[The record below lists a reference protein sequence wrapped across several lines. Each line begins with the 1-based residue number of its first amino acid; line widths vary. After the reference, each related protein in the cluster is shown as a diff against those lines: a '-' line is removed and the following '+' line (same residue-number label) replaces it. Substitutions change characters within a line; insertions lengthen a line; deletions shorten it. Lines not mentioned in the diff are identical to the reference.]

1 MKAGRAIAAVVG
13 LFAVL
18 AGLTFAFRPG
28 TAAGFRVG
36 EIVIPAV
43 GATVFLYAGVVL
55 LGRARSERRTA
66 EPPEPETL
74 PDGPV
79 PGDGFDDLVATAG
92 GSSSLA
98 IERRKRLHRRI
109 ERVALAAIRRHSDC
123 TEAEARELLDAG
135 DWTDDP
141 VAAAYFTDD
150 LIPMSEVTLRQ
161 RAYVT
166 LTGTNPDV
174 LAARR
179 AAEEV
184 ATLAA
189 ADGEGST

>member
-1 MKAGRAIAAVVG
+1 MKIGRTIAAVVG
-13 LFAVL
+13 LFAVV

-28 TAAGFRVG
+28 TAAEFRVS

-43 GATVFLYAGVVL
+43 GATVFLYAGAVL
-55 LGRARSERRTA
+55 LGRARSERPA
-66 EPPEPETL
+66 GVPPDPELL

-79 PGDGFDDLVATAG
+79 PGDGVDDLLAIAG
-92 GSSSLA
+92 GSSSVA

-123 TEAEARELLDAG
+123 TESEARERLDAG
-135 DWTDDP
+135 DWTGDP
-141 VAAAYFTDD
+141 LAAAYFNDD
-150 LIPMSEVTLRQ
+150 LIPMSEVDLQ
-161 RAYVT
+161 KRAYVT
-166 LTGTNPDV
+166 LTGTEPEI

-184 ATLAA
+184 ATLA
-189 ADGEGST
+189 DGEGST

>member
-1 MKAGRAIAAVVG
+1 MTVGRTVAAVVG
-13 LFAVL
+13 LFAVA

-28 TAAGFRVG
+28 TAAGFRIS

-43 GATVFLYAGVVL
+43 GTIVFLYAGVVL
-55 LGRARSERRTA
+55 LGRARSERRTG
-66 EPPEPETL
+66 EPPDPELL

-79 PGDGFDDLVATAG
+79 PGDGFDDLVASAG
-92 GSSSLA
+92 GSSSVA

-123 TEAEARELLDAG
+123 TESEARELLDSG
-135 DWTDDP
+135 GWTDDP
-141 VAAAYFTDD
+141 LAAAYFNDD
-150 LIPMSEVTLRQ
+150 PVPMSDVDLRQ
-161 RAYVT
+161 RVYVT
-166 LTGTNPDV
+166 LTGTEPDI

-184 ATLAA
+184 ATLSDAE
-189 ADGEGST
+189 GGST